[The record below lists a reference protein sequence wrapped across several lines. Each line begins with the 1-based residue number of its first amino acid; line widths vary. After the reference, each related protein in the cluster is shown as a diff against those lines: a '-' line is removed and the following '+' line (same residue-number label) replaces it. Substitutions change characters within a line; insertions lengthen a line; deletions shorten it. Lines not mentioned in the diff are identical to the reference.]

1 MAMDESPKNTEDRQG
16 IRCLGPTMPFEELLD
31 YLSRFTDV
39 MGERPFFS
47 YTWISE
53 ITHDSLNSAGYADEP
68 LRRLP
73 QKLHSSGTLNHT
85 VLVFLSGHGLR
96 FGDVRATYI
105 GKFEDRHPFA
115 FLAFPPWFLKENP
128 KAARALRINQHRLTT
143 HFDMH
148 ATLVELLDYP
158 NLEQPNTTYGLSLL
172 HEVPD
177 TRTCADASI
186 SHQWCTCNV
195 RDDATVS
202 NTLAASLAGHFVAAM
217 NDWVAKTARKCAEY
231 QLLQVMDVTALQA
244 TPSERAANTSHYW
257 ITVKLS
263 PGEAVFE
270 GTVRVR
276 GDNFTVLEEF
286 SRCNSYSR
294 LAYCVRNEWQRLFC
308 YCRRSAVALI

>member
-1 MAMDESPKNTEDRQG
+1 MA
-16 IRCLGPTMPFEELLD
+16 
-31 YLSRFTDV
+31 
-39 MGERPFFS
+39 ERPFFS

-68 LRRLP
+68 FRKTLE
-73 QKLHSSGTLNHT
+73 KLQYSGVLNHT
-85 VLVFLSGHGLR
+85 VLVFLSDHGLR

-105 GKFEDRHPFA
+105 VKFEDRHQFA
-115 FLAFPPWFLKENP
+115 FLP
-128 KAARALRINQHRLTT
+128 QT

-158 NLEQPNTTYGLSLL
+158 DLKRPSTTYALSLL

-276 GDNFTVLEEF
+276 GDNSTVLEEF

-294 LAYCVRNEWQRLFC
+294 LAYRVRNEWQRLFC